1 MEKDKN
7 TSRANQTRSK
17 SERPKVWVPPSSL
30 DAPPAPDGFRYR
42 WIRAEVV
49 GYQDTKNV
57 TSRLREGYELVRAE
71 EIENA
76 SDYPV
81 LDEGKY
87 KGVIGVGGLLLAKVP
102 VEIAKQ
108 RQEYMTQRHEERN
121 EAVENDLMK
130 EQDNRMPINIERQ
143 SRVTFGGTKKVILN
157 ITDYYINRTGGP
169 SGQVHKEKQLWLI
182 EAQVDSDL
190 ERL

>member
-42 WIRAEVV
+42 WIRAESV
-49 GYQDTKNV
+49 GFQDTKNIA
-57 TSRLREGYELVRAE
+57 SRMREGYELVRAE
-71 EIENA
+71 EVENA

-81 LDEGKY
+81 LDEGRY

-102 VEIAKQ
+102 IEIAKQ
-108 RQEYMTQRHEERN
+108 RQEYMTRRHAERS
-121 EAVENDLMK
+121 EAVNNDLMR
-130 EQDNRMPINIERQ
+130 EQDKRMPINVDRQ
-143 SRVTFGGTKKVILN
+143 SRVTFGGTKK
-157 ITDYYINRTGGP
+157 
-169 SGQVHKEKQLWLI
+169 
-182 EAQVDSDL
+182 
-190 ERL
+190 

>member
-7 TSRANQTRSK
+7 TSRASQTRSK

-49 GYQDTKNV
+49 GFQDTKNI
-57 TSRLREGYELVRAE
+57 TGRLREGYELVRAE

-81 LDEGKY
+81 VEDGKY
-87 KGVIGVGGLLLAKVP
+87 KGVVGVGGLLLAKVP
-102 VEIAKQ
+102 TEIAQQ
-108 RQEYMTQRHEERN
+108 REEYLASRPSERS

-130 EQDNRMPINIERQ
+130 EQDNRMPINVDRQ
-143 SRVTFGGTKKVILN
+143 SRVTLGGTKK
-157 ITDYYINRTGGP
+157 
-169 SGQVHKEKQLWLI
+169 
-182 EAQVDSDL
+182 
-190 ERL
+190 

>member
-1 MEKDKN
+1 MEKQKN
-7 TSRANQTRSK
+7 TSRANQTREK

-71 EIENA
+71 EVENA

-108 RQEYMTQRHEERN
+108 RQEYMTDRHSDRS
-121 EAVENDLMK
+121 EAVKNDLMK
-130 EQDNRMPINIERQ
+130 EQDSRMPINVERQ
-143 SRVTFGGTKKVILN
+143 SRVTFGGTKK
-157 ITDYYINRTGGP
+157 
-169 SGQVHKEKQLWLI
+169 
-182 EAQVDSDL
+182 
-190 ERL
+190 

>member
-1 MEKDKN
+1 MEKDEKN
-7 TSRANQTRSK
+7 TSRASQTRSK

-49 GYQDTKNV
+49 GFQDTKNI
-57 TSRLREGYELVRAE
+57 TGRLREGYELVRSE
-71 EIENA
+71 EVENA

-81 LDEGKY
+81 LEEGKY

-102 VEIAKQ
+102 EEIAKQ
-108 RQEYMTQRHEERN
+108 RQDYMTRKHVDRN

-143 SRVTFGGTKKVILN
+143 SRVTFGGTKK
-157 ITDYYINRTGGP
+157 
-169 SGQVHKEKQLWLI
+169 
-182 EAQVDSDL
+182 
-190 ERL
+190 

>member
-7 TSRANQTRSK
+7 TSRASQTRTK

-49 GYQDTKNV
+49 GFQDTKNI
-57 TSRLREGYELVRAE
+57 TGRLREGYELVRAE

-81 LDEGKY
+81 LEDGKY
-87 KGVIGVGGLLLAKVP
+87 KGMIGVGGLLLAKVP
-102 VEIAKQ
+102 EEIAQQ
-108 RQEYMTQRHEERN
+108 RMDHMSNKHKDRSH
-121 EAVENDLMK
+121 AVENDLMR
-130 EQDNRMPINIERQ
+130 EQDSRMPINVDRQ
-143 SRVTFGGTKKVILN
+143 SRVTFGGTKK
-157 ITDYYINRTGGP
+157 
-169 SGQVHKEKQLWLI
+169 
-182 EAQVDSDL
+182 
-190 ERL
+190 